1 MVKYTV
7 IGLDSSQDLAKR
19 IARRLKAV
27 YVKTESRVFPDGE
40 SKITIKKIPRQSI
53 VLVVQSTFPPVD
65 TNLLHLLSV
74 ISKVRK
80 YSSKIYAVMPYIGYA
95 RQDRE
100 FLEGE
105 VITISVIGQILRSV
119 GTKKVI
125 TIDIHSTNAL
135 RELKMA
141 NNGWPEN
148 VTAVFE
154 LVKYFK
160 KLRITN
166 PLVVSPDS
174 GGKQRAKEFAN
185 LLGTDFLYLEK
196 NRNKK
201 TGQVNILTSKVS
213 VKNRNIILVDDMI
226 STGGSIIKST
236 QFLKKQKCKRIF
248 VACTHALLV
257 NDAEK
262 RIRNAGVSQII
273 STNTIPRKTSK
284 VDVSKIIAESI
295 L

>member
-105 VITISVIGQILRSV
+105 IITISVIGQMLRTV
-119 GTKKVI
+119 GAKKVI
-125 TIDIHSTNAL
+125 TIDIHSTKAL
-135 RELKMA
+135 KELKISS
-141 NNGWPEN
+141 EN

>member
-27 YVKTESRVFPDGE
+27 YVKTESKVFPDGE

-105 VITISVIGQILRSV
+105 IITISVIGQMLRTV
-119 GTKKVI
+119 GTKKII
-125 TIDIHSTNAL
+125 TIDIHSSKSL
-135 RELKMA
+135 KELKISS
-141 NNGWPEN
+141 EN

-174 GGKQRAKEFAN
+174 GGKQRAKEFAK

>member
-105 VITISVIGQILRSV
+105 IITISVIGQMLRTV

-125 TIDIHSTNAL
+125 TIDIHSTKAL
-135 RELKMA
+135 KELKMSS
-141 NNGWPEN
+141 EN

-174 GGKQRAKEFAN
+174 GGKQRAKEFAK

-196 NRNKK
+196 NRNRK